1 MPRSQGGQPRD
12 SVTASHRPLTRWLGL
27 AGVVVDRLRGAHPA
41 GLRYVEHDSV
51 WPAVPDLSVAVLSAP
66 HADAEGPVDVLAG
79 DSTGRRQLLRDLL
92 QALDL
97 EPDVVDATPLL
108 APLHTSYLVVLEME
122 DRQVNRPIRKEIAR
136 HDGAVQ
142 LGNLG
147 QAEHFDIKP
156 GRLLLILGRDCN
168 VLDLRHLA
176 PPFANDSHG
185 TLVHPL

>member
-1 MPRSQGGQPRD
+1 MPMPR
-12 SVTASHRPLTRWLGL
+12 A
-27 AGVVVDRLRGAHPA
+27 RLMSSRGIAPA
-41 GLRYVEHDSV
+41 AANFCAISSK
-51 WPAVPDLSVAVLSAP
+51 LSTSNP
-66 HADAEGPVDVLAG
+66 
-79 DSTGRRQLLRDLL
+79 TWWM
-92 QALDL
+92 
-97 EPDVVDATPLL
+97 
-108 APLHTSYLVVLEME
+108 PLHTSYLVVLEME

-156 GRLLLILGRDCN
+156 GRLLLILGRDRN